1 MEDFKKAIEEVTKS
15 IQKMIEDVREK
26 KDYKIVEE
34 GKR

>member
-26 KDYKIVEE
+26 KTTKLLKR